1 MVSSYQDNNDASFM
15 LTETTYMRP
24 APTTVRTTTRTTT
37 TTTTTTTTRRYEE
50 PPYAQGPTLSE
61 EFWLENPFIIHTF

>member
-24 APTTVRTTTRTTT
+24 APTTVRTTTTTT
-37 TTTTTTTTRRYEE
+37 TTTTMTTRRYEE
-50 PPYAQGPTLSE
+50 PPYAQGSISSE
-61 EFWLENPFIIHTF
+61 DRP